1 MRELVSIEW
10 LKENLYKKDLILLD
24 SSLTKTIDGKK
35 TEFKNLTIPTARY
48 FDLKAN
54 FSDRNSPFPNTIP
67 AKEQFELECRKLGIN
82 NSSEIVI
89 FDNLGIYSSPR
100 VWWMFKVMGHDKV
113 SVLNGGLNEWIK
125 RKLPTVIRT
134 HEAYEDGDFKAYPN
148 EEYIV
153 NYSTIKKNTDQQ
165 IFTLIDAR
173 SKARFNGTENEP
185 RKELKSG
192 NIKNSI
198 NIPFKDVLSD
208 GKFKSKEELK
218 KLFKNMCNYDDKLV
232 FSCGSGLTACIV
244 LLACEIAFKKSKF
257 VYDGSW
263 TEWAEKNN
271 LKNVVQQSV

>member
-10 LKENLYKKDLILLD
+10 LKENLHKKDLILLD
-24 SSLTKTIDGKK
+24 SSLTKTVDGKK
-35 TEFKNLTIPTARY
+35 TEFKDLTIPTARY

-54 FSDRNSPFPNTIP
+54 FSDRNSSFPNTIP

-113 SVLNGGLNEWIK
+113 SVLDGGLNEWIK
-125 RKLPTVIRT
+125 RKLPTAKRT
-134 HEAYEDGDFKAYPN
+134 HKTYEDGDLKASPN
-148 EEYIV
+148 EDYIV
-153 NYSTIKKNTDQQ
+153 NYSTIKQNTDQQ

-218 KLFKNMCNYDDKLV
+218 KLFKNKCNYDDKLV
-232 FSCGSGLTACIV
+232 FSCGSCYIFL
-244 LLACEIAFKKSKF
+244 F
-257 VYDGSW
+257 D
-263 TEWAEKNN
+263 
-271 LKNVVQQSV
+271 